1 MCVFGPSESV
11 SVASCC
17 SLESPVDGQT
27 ALAGTLCRVFAS
39 SCLGGCSEPP
49 GGGLRGQALQATG
62 DPVEMGQHPVS

>member
-1 MCVFGPSESV
+1 MLL
-11 SVASCC
+11 
-17 SLESPVDGQT
+17 LESPVDGQT

>member
-1 MCVFGPSESV
+1 M
-11 SVASCC
+11 
-17 SLESPVDGQT
+17 DGQT

-49 GGGLRGQALQATG
+49 GGGLRGQALRASG